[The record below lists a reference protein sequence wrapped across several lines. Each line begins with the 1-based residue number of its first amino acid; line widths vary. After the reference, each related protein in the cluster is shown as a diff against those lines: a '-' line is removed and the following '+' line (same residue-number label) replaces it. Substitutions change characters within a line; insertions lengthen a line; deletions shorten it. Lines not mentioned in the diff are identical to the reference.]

1 MVNSILWSPWTVAG
15 TQIPIY
21 EEFRKQMEKFL
32 SKYAKILVVLA
43 TVLGALSGPLGK
55 AITAPSLA
63 IGFWRLTMGL
73 PFFIVSVLA
82 SPYRRSE
89 LKSIDK
95 KSLVGAMSAG
105 VFLFIHFF
113 SWFNAVKMTNITSA
127 AIFASLHPLVV
138 LFISIAIYKRK
149 IGIKPIIGIVVALI
163 GAAMTA
169 GFDYANLSMDHFN
182 GDMLA
187 IITGLCMGLFY
198 AIGDKVRAKVD
209 GAVYVLILF
218 ASCWACFFVAMLVSG
233 TSFFDYPGNDW
244 VLLIVMTL
252 ACQVGCHALNN
263 LCLGHADS
271 VYVSAWSSSETVF
284 ATLFAWIMIGQVPT
298 MWGIIGSIIVIAGL
312 LYYVFNSKGMRGSRG

>member
-1 MVNSILWSPWTVAG
+1 
-15 TQIPIY
+15 
-21 EEFRKQMEKFL
+21 MEKFL
-32 SKYAKILVVLA
+32 SKYAKVLVVLA
-43 TVLGALSGPLGK
+43 TILGSLSGPLGK

-73 PFFIVSVLA
+73 PFFIISVLG
-82 SPYRRSE
+82 SSYRRKE
-89 LKSIDK
+89 LVSIDK
-95 KSLVGAMSAG
+95 KSLVGAAVAG
-105 VFLFIHFF
+105 VFLFVHFF

-149 IGIKPIIGIVVALI
+149 IGVKPIVGIVVALI

-187 IITGLCMGLFY
+187 IITGICMGLFY
-198 AIGDKVRAKVD
+198 AIGDKVRGKVD

-218 ASCWACFFVAMLVSG
+218 TSCWACFLIAMFASG
-233 TSFFDYPGNDW
+233 TSFFDYPQKDW
-244 VLLIVMTL
+244 LLLVVMTL
-252 ACQVGCHALNN
+252 TCQIGCHALNN

-271 VYVSAWSSSETVF
+271 VYVSSWSSSETVF
-284 ATLFAWIMIGQVPT
+284 ATFFAWVMIGQVPT
-298 MWGIIGSIIVIAGL
+298 TWGIIGSIIVIIGL
-312 LYYVFNSKGMRGSRG
+312 LYYVYNSRGMKGSRG